1 MNERFSGYQQILA
14 ATDFSECSDG
24 ALRRAVW
31 IGQQC
36 ASRLVVAHVVTDL
49 RRAVSR
55 TSYQA
60 RIEFLEGQE
69 ERFQRELRRNADAKL
84 KRMIGALGETGLAI
98 TYETL
103 LGEPYVE
110 LIHTVQQENYD
121 LVVAGTRGHSA
132 WKRLVLGSTA
142 KRLIRKCPASVWIVK
157 HEGSKPPTSILA
169 AIDMSEVSSRAL
181 DEAIWMTHRAGAQL
195 HILHV
200 IESSDIP
207 SDLLNTK
214 VAGSAHG
221 SLRES
226 IEAEVRRQF
235 DEFLAGRVGDAV
247 NCERHLSWGSPWQ
260 EAVNLANQLRTDL
273 IVLGT
278 VGRSG
283 IQGLLLGNT
292 AENIL
297 THSACDVLT
306 VKPAG
311 FVSPITPPTWSLHP
325 GPEKRP

>member
-1 MNERFSGYQQILA
+1 MAN
-14 ATDFSECSDG
+14 
-24 ALRRAVW
+24 
-31 IGQQC
+31 
-36 ASRLVVAHVVTDL
+36 VVADL
-49 RRAVSR
+49 KRAVSR

-60 RIEFLEGQE
+60 RIEFLEGHE
-69 ERFQRELRRNADAKL
+69 ERFQRELRLSADAKL
-84 KRMIGALGETGLAI
+84 KRMIASLGETELEI

-121 LVVAGTRGHSA
+121 LVVAGTRGHNA

-157 HEGSKPPTSILA
+157 NEGNNTPNSVLA

-181 DEAIWMTHRAGAQL
+181 DEAIWVTQRAGAQL
-195 HILHV
+195 HILYV

-214 VAGSAHG
+214 IAGSAHD
-221 SLRES
+221 SLRET
-226 IEAEVRRQF
+226 IETDVRRQF
-235 DEFLAGRVGDAV
+235 DEFLADRVGDAINGV
-247 NCERHLSWGSPWQ
+247 DHLSWGLPWQ
-260 EAVNLANQLRTDL
+260 ETVNLANQLHTDL

-283 IQGLLLGNT
+283 ILGLLLGNT
-292 AENIL
+292 AENVLI
-297 THSACDVLT
+297 HSACDVLT

-311 FVSPITPPTWSLHP
+311 FVSPIAPPAWPLHP
-325 GPEKRP
+325 GPEKRD